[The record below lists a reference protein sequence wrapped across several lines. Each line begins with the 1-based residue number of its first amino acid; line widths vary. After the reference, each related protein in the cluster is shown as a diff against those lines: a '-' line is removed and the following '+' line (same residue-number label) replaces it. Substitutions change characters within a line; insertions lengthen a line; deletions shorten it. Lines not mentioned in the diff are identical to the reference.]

1 MLDTFQ
7 AFTSAS
13 LWSSLT
19 SKINSY
25 AKESGLV
32 QRISEHFCPHGFLLS
47 LLGAVSTGRASI
59 NQLASSVGE
68 GMPCL
73 QISVQALQQRFART
87 ECGVESFLIRCLSH
101 ICQWKYLHLSGHA
114 ECPFARII
122 IEDSTFV
129 RFPKSNAIE
138 FPASGNASGATAG
151 CKVDLAFDLLS
162 GDVIDNELHLGTESD
177 NAIGVDLLSLIREND
192 LLLRDMGYFGVE
204 SFIVIEALNA
214 FWLSRLPLTADAVDM
229 HGVPLEKLLKLH
241 KWNVLD
247 IKVKLTDKAHPV
259 RLVAIRT
266 SVEEST
272 KRRREYRAKAKQ
284 KGKAVPKRTLI
295 RAGWHLMVTNVPKE
309 MLSSHKLAEI
319 YSQRWMIE
327 IVFRAWKQAGNLSK
341 ALNRTTSP
349 QHLKALVLAGMI
361 AMSISLKI
369 GVAIAR
375 KHPDQRYSLEKIFDY
390 IISRLVNLKNLC
402 DIAKF
407 KPDLR
412 HLRGQNRTRKSLD
425 LRLLELLG

>member
-1 MLDTFQ
+1 MLETFQ
-7 AFTSAS
+7 AFASAP

-32 QRISEHFCPHGFLLS
+32 QRISKHFCPHGFLLS

-59 NQLASSVGE
+59 NQLVSSVGD
-68 GMPCL
+68 GSPRL

-101 ICQWKYLHLSGHA
+101 ICQWKYLQLSGHA
-114 ECPFARII
+114 ECPFARILV
-122 IEDSTFV
+122 EDSTFV
-129 RFPKSNAIE
+129 RFPKGNAVE

-162 GDVIDNELHLGTESD
+162 GDVIRNELHLGTEND
-177 NAIGVDLLSLIREND
+177 NSIGGELLGLIRPND
-192 LLLRDMGYFGVE
+192 LLLRDMGYFGVDG
-204 SFIVIEALNA
+204 FLVVEALNA
-214 FWLSRLPLTADAVDM
+214 FWLSRLPLTADVVDM
-229 HGVPLEKLLKLH
+229 RGVPLEKLLKSH
-241 KWNVLD
+241 KGNILD

-259 RLVAIRT
+259 RLVAVRA
-266 SVEEST
+266 SVEETT
-272 KRRREYRAKAKQ
+272 KRRREHHAKAKQ
-284 KGKAVPKRTLI
+284 KGKTVPKKTLI
-295 RAGWHLMVTNVPKE
+295 RDGWHLMVTNVPKAME
-309 MLSSHKLAEI
+309 SSHKLVGI

-327 IVFRAWKQAGNLSK
+327 IIFRAWKQAGNLSK

-361 AMSISLKI
+361 AMSVSLKLGI
-369 GVAIAR
+369 AIAR

-402 DIAKF
+402 DISKF

-412 HLRGQNRTRKSLD
+412 HLRGQKRTRNSLD
-425 LRLLELLG
+425 LRLLEILG